1 MLYVNFSLN
10 SLKLV
15 PIWPAYFGSHF
26 VTEATVKVKPI
37 SYLYTWAIVQLHA
50 YNNKMKL
57 LKAFFFFFFFFGGG
71 GERWGRDKIPSI
83 YVDLFHLSFDTT
95 GIRNH
100 HFLKLGYEQLVL
112 SGM

>member
-50 YNNKMKL
+50 
-57 LKAFFFFFFFFGGG
+57 
-71 GERWGRDKIPSI
+71 
-83 YVDLFHLSFDTT
+83 
-95 GIRNH
+95 
-100 HFLKLGYEQLVL
+100 
-112 SGM
+112 